1 MALYYGNNQPHH
13 VQNNGEISNKLDML
27 VKLVSEQ
34 SSTITKLKKLG
45 EDNASTI
52 LQLNNRLDSI
62 EKAIE
67 KSTDGVGCSFRSASA
82 GKIPRQL
89 SVRHD
94 LYNNS

>member
-1 MALYYGNNQPHH
+1 MALYYGNNQFHP
-13 VQNNGEISNKLDML
+13 VQNNEGISDKLDML

-34 SSTITKLKKLG
+34 SSAITKLKKLV

-52 LQLNNRLDSI
+52 LRLNDRLDSM

-67 KSTDGVGCSFRSASA
+67 KSLDGVGCSFRPASS

-89 SVRHD
+89 SV
-94 LYNNS
+94 S

>member
-1 MALYYGNNQPHH
+1 MALYYVNNQPHH
-13 VQNNGEISNKLDML
+13 VQNNGEISKKLDIL

-67 KSTDGVGCSFRSASA
+67 KSTDGVGCSFRCASA
-82 GKIPRQL
+82 GKSRDNY
-89 SVRHD
+89 R
-94 LYNNS
+94 

>member
-1 MALYYGNNQPHH
+1 MALYYGNNQFHP
-13 VQNNGEISNKLDML
+13 VQNSEGISDKLDML

-34 SSTITKLKKLG
+34 SSAITTLKKLG

-52 LQLNNRLDSI
+52 LRLNDRLDSM

-67 KSTDGVGCSFRSASA
+67 KSIDGVTGCSFRSASS

-89 SVRHD
+89 SVSR
-94 LYNNS
+94 